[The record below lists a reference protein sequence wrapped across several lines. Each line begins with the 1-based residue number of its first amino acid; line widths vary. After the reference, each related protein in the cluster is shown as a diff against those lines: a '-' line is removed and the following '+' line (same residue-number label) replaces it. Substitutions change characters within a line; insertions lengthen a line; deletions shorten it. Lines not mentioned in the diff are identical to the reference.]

1 MKTTLYHMGHCPYCK
16 TVKKVIK
23 ELNIKMDYK
32 DLDLH
37 EKLRKELINGG
48 GKQQVPCLH
57 IAEKGKSDV
66 WLYESQAII
75 GFLKQ
80 NY

>member
-16 TVKKVIK
+16 TVKKVINQLK
-23 ELNIKMDYK
+23 IKMDYK

-37 EKLRKELINGG
+37 NKLRKELINGG
-48 GKQQVPCLH
+48 GKQQVPCLL
-57 IAEKGKSDV
+57 ISEKGKSDI

-75 GFLKQ
+75 QFLKE